1 MEEFTDEEKQKMK
14 EKIRKDFETISMQYS
29 IQSTITQSTITQSN
43 PMSRNRYSEVEEFE
57 GYKEVSIKI
66 YSYDLFGMKYFQ
78 ALTSDLEPYVKMY
91 IDTIINGNPDK
102 MMVAK
107 KWVDDNKNNNIS
119 YVLSVLNNTERD
131 LKSIIENIKRDNKL
145 NDLLD

>member
-14 EKIRKDFETISMQYS
+14 EKIQKDFEAISMQYS
-29 IQSTITQSTITQSN
+29 IQSTITQSTT
-43 PMSRNRYSEVEEFE
+43 PMSSGRYSEVEEFE

-107 KWVDDNKNNNIS
+107 KWLDDNKSNNIA
-119 YVLSVLNNTERD
+119 YVLSALNNTERD
-131 LKSIIENIKRDNKL
+131 LKSVIENIKRDNKL